1 MYREPPREDPSQNHT
16 EEGSSPVSLEHPAE
30 QPPAVPDQ
38 YTAPAPDGGAPR
50 PPRNNSLRQALSRAA
65 ERRTARRLA
74 RETRLE
80 QRRTARREKRIARA
94 RERARIRAEKARK
107 RAERARKRAE
117 LRLMRIHPHQ
127 GRAPKRSDAVD
138 QYGNFAGS
146 VRKGVWTSRDGTPNG
161 TFVKE
166 EEGVFLRLDGRRVG
180 YLDQHRD
187 VRTLSHEYVAS
198 LRFKVFS
205 VPFTFLWFA
214 VIFLFVISVAIGFR
228 FFVVSERLGLDL
240 PDNYTISAGSDGG
253 WELNIDHP
261 VRFTDEEG
269 EDFEYIAP
277 GWEGGYSF
285 SVSNVMPSRATCT
298 FTFDEQNE
306 MGIDM
311 CFRLTQDGV
320 FVTSEEYAAPD
331 ELTFDEIVIEPG
343 ETSEFV
349 LYWRWE
355 HNDENDTIVGEN
367 GAEYALILKMH
378 GTAE

>member
-16 EEGSSPVSLEHPAE
+16 EEGSSSVSLEHPAE
-30 QPPAVPDQ
+30 QPPAVPDE

-94 RERARIRAEKARK
+94 RKRARIRAEKARK
-107 RAERARKRAE
+107 RAERERKRAE

-228 FFVVSERLGLDL
+228 FFVVSEGLGLDL

>member
-16 EEGSSPVSLEHPAE
+16 EEGSSSVSLEHPAE
-30 QPPAVPDQ
+30 QPPAVPDE
-38 YTAPAPDGGAPR
+38 YTAPAPDGGASR

-74 RETRLE
+74 RKARLE

-146 VRKGVWTSRDGTPNG
+146 VRKGIWTSRDGTPNG

-214 VIFLFVISVAIGFR
+214 VIFIFVISVAIGFR
-228 FFVVSERLGLDL
+228 FFVVSEGLGLDL
-240 PDNYTISAGSDGG
+240 PDNYTISAGSGGG

-285 SVSNVMPSRATCT
+285 SVSNVMPSRAYCT

-355 HNDENDTIVGEN
+355 HNDENDTFVGEN

>member
-16 EEGSSPVSLEHPAE
+16 EEGSSSVSLEHPAE
-30 QPPAVPDQ
+30 QPPAVPDK

-50 PPRNNSLRQALSRAA
+50 PPRNNSLRHALSRAA

-80 QRRTARREKRIARA
+80 QRRTARRERSVARA
-94 RERARIRAEKARK
+94 RKRTKKRAERDKK
-107 RAERARKRAE
+107 RAERAKKRAE

-261 VRFTDEEG
+261 VRLTDEEG

-320 FVTSEEYAAPD
+320 FVTSEEYASPD
-331 ELTFDEIVIEPG
+331 ELVFDEIVIEPG

>member
-16 EEGSSPVSLEHPAE
+16 EEGSSSVS
-30 QPPAVPDQ
+30 DK

-94 RERARIRAEKARK
+94 RERARIRDEKARK

-138 QYGNFAGS
+138 KYGNFAGS

-198 LRFKVFS
+198 LRFKVFA

-214 VIFLFVISVAIGFR
+214 VIFIFVISVAIGFR

-355 HNDENDTIVGEN
+355 HNDENDTLVGEN

>member
-16 EEGSSPVSLEHPAE
+16 EEGSSSVSLEHPAE
-30 QPPAVPDQ
+30 QPPAVPDE
-38 YTAPAPDGGAPR
+38 YTAPASDGGAPR

-94 RERARIRAEKARK
+94 RERARIRDEKARK

-146 VRKGVWTSRDGTPNG
+146 IRKGIWTSRDGTPNG

-214 VIFLFVISVAIGFR
+214 VIFIFVISVAIGFR
-228 FFVVSERLGLDL
+228 FFVDCGCLFGLFLRRSLLRGFRLFRLGRFSCSLFCL
-240 PDNYTISAGSDGG
+240 PAILRGLGLLIIFHDIS
-253 WELNIDHP
+253 
-261 VRFTDEEG
+261 
-269 EDFEYIAP
+269 
-277 GWEGGYSF
+277 SF
-285 SVSNVMPSRATCT
+285 
-298 FTFDEQNE
+298 
-306 MGIDM
+306 
-311 CFRLTQDGV
+311 
-320 FVTSEEYAAPD
+320 PD
-331 ELTFDEIVIEPG
+331 IHFISPDRPLST
-343 ETSEFV
+343 
-349 LYWRWE
+349 LR
-355 HNDENDTIVGEN
+355 
-367 GAEYALILKMH
+367 
-378 GTAE
+378 

>member
-16 EEGSSPVSLEHPAE
+16 EEGSSSVSLEHPAE
-30 QPPAVPDQ
+30 QPPAVPDE

-94 RERARIRAEKARK
+94 RERARIRDEKAKK

-138 QYGNFAGS
+138 KYGNFAGS

-166 EEGVFLRLDGRRVG
+166 EEGVFLRLDDRRVG

-240 PDNYTISAGSDGG
+240 PDNYTISAGSGGG

-269 EDFEYIAP
+269 EDQVVIKSMCALCLSYDHRI
-277 GWEGGYSF
+277 
-285 SVSNVMPSRATCT
+285 
-298 FTFDEQNE
+298 
-306 MGIDM
+306 IDGA
-311 CFRLTQDGV
+311 D
-320 FVTSEEYAAPD
+320 AAMMKGKK
-331 ELTFDEIVIEPG
+331 IVIK
-343 ETSEFV
+343 
-349 LYWRWE
+349 
-355 HNDENDTIVGEN
+355 IVG
-367 GAEYALILKMH
+367 LIITIYILPSNKTKFSLLSNISIKLTNRTCGIIARM
-378 GTAE
+378 TKFTIYIKPIKYI

>member
-1 MYREPPREDPSQNHT
+1 MKRRKRELPAQT
-16 EEGSSPVSLEHPAE
+16 EEVSSFNLESSAEGQTPPPDPIE
-30 QPPAVPDQ
+30 QPEQTDGAAAVPHGFSL
-38 YTAPAPDGGAPR
+38 PAG
-50 PPRNNSLRQALSRAA
+50 LT
-65 ERRTARRLA
+65 RREQ
-74 RETRLE
+74 RETL
-80 QRRTARREKRIARA
+80 RRERSVARA
-94 RERARIRAEKARK
+94 RKRTQKRAEKARK

-127 GRAPKRSDAVD
+127 GRAPKHSDAVD

-146 VRKGVWTSRDGTPNG
+146 IRKGIWTSRDGSPNG
-161 TFVKE
+161 TFVRE
-166 EEGVFLRLDGRRVG
+166 EEGVFLRRGGRRVG

-214 VIFLFVISVAIGFR
+214 VIFIFVISVAIGFR

-285 SVSNVMPSRATCT
+285 SVSNVMPSRAYCT

-355 HNDENDTIVGEN
+355 HNDEQDTIIGEQ
-367 GAEYALILKMH
+367 GAEYELVLKMH
-378 GTAE
+378 GAAE

>member
-1 MYREPPREDPSQNHT
+1 MKRRKRELPAQT
-16 EEGSSPVSLEHPAE
+16 EEVSSFNLESSAEGQTPPPDPIE
-30 QPPAVPDQ
+30 QPEQTDGAAAVPHGFSL
-38 YTAPAPDGGAPR
+38 PAG
-50 PPRNNSLRQALSRAA
+50 LT
-65 ERRTARRLA
+65 RREQ
-74 RETRLE
+74 RETL
-80 QRRTARREKRIARA
+80 RRERSVARA
-94 RERARIRAEKARK
+94 RKRTQKRAEKARK
-107 RAERARKRAE
+107 RAERDKKRAERAKKRAE
-117 LRLMRIHPHQ
+117 LRAKQYHPHQ
-127 GRAPKRSDAVD
+127 GRAPKHSDAVD

-146 VRKGVWTSRDGTPNG
+146 IRKGIWTSRDGSPNG
-161 TFVKE
+161 TFVRE
-166 EEGVFLRLDGRRVG
+166 EEGVFLRRGGRRVG

-355 HNDENDTIVGEN
+355 HNDEQDTIIGEQ

>member
-16 EEGSSPVSLEHPAE
+16 EEGSSSVSLEHPAE
-30 QPPAVPDQ
+30 QPPAVPDE

-80 QRRTARREKRIARA
+80 QRRTARREKRIAHA
-94 RERARIRAEKARK
+94 RERARIRDEKAKK

-117 LRLMRIHPHQ
+117 LRIMRIHPHQ

-138 QYGNFAGS
+138 KYGNFAGS
-146 VRKGVWTSRDGTPNG
+146 IKKGVWTSRDGTPNG

-228 FFVVSERLGLDL
+228 FFAVSERLGLDL

-285 SVSNVMPSRATCT
+285 SVSNVMPSRAYCT

-355 HNDENDTIVGEN
+355 HNDEQDTIIGEQ

>member
-1 MYREPPREDPSQNHT
+1 MKRRKRELPAQT
-16 EEGSSPVSLEHPAE
+16 EEVSSFNLESSAEGQTPPPDPIE
-30 QPPAVPDQ
+30 QPEQTDGAAAMPHGFSLPAGL
-38 YTAPAPDGGAPR
+38 T
-50 PPRNNSLRQALSRAA
+50 
-65 ERRTARRLA
+65 RREQ
-74 RETRLE
+74 RETL
-80 QRRTARREKRIARA
+80 RRERSVARA

-107 RAERARKRAE
+107 RAERARMRAE

-138 QYGNFAGS
+138 KYGNFAGS

-355 HNDENDTIVGEN
+355 HNDEQDTIIGEQ
-367 GAEYALILKMH
+367 GAEYELVLKMH
-378 GTAE
+378 GAAE

>member
-1 MYREPPREDPSQNHT
+1 MKRRKRELPAQT
-16 EEGSSPVSLEHPAE
+16 EEVSSFNLESSAEGQTPPPDPIE
-30 QPPAVPDQ
+30 QPERTDGAAAVPHGFSL
-38 YTAPAPDGGAPR
+38 PAG
-50 PPRNNSLRQALSRAA
+50 LT
-65 ERRTARRLA
+65 RREQ
-74 RETRLE
+74 RETM
-80 QRRTARREKRIARA
+80 RRERSVARA
-94 RERARIRAEKARK
+94 RKRTQKRAERDKK
-107 RAERARKRAE
+107 RAERAKKRAE
-117 LRLMRIHPHQ
+117 LRAKQYHPHQ
-127 GRAPKRSDAVD
+127 GRAPKHSDAVD

-214 VIFLFVISVAIGFR
+214 VIFIFVISVAIGFR